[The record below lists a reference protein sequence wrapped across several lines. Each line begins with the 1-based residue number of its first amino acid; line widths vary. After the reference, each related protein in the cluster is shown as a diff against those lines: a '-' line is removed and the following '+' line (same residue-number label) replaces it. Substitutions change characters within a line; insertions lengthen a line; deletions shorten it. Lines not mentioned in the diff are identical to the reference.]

1 MTAMAQVTKKRTYND
16 KISDSVFVSP
26 DLMPI
31 DPLEKNY
38 LDYISEV
45 EIGSHTAE
53 KIAEDLRFAE
63 LNRGEQRKINAQK
76 RGYVIVT
83 VFLCIIVAVCGAM
96 MMLLLYPQA
105 QLSELAR
112 SNSEAKDR
120 ISVLK
125 QELSDVE
132 ENNNSVADMDIIK
145 SQALALG
152 MQEPNANQIVIV
164 PMPKDDKFITMSG
177 YSTDGVSD
185 EKYDEAVRNLAEY
198 YRKGLL

>member
-53 KIAEDLRFAE
+53 KFAEDLRFAE